1 MKINNDYV
9 KYLSYDESIKCLA
22 MQVVKK
28 AIDDLQNTRYI
39 KSEKN
44 QKELEVFFCDGMCDL
59 YLSFLPVTI
68 TGEEIYKNIKN
79 GGEIKWL
86 F

>member
-22 MQVVKK
+22 LQVVKK

-44 QKELEVFFCDGMCDL
+44 QKELEKFFCDGMCDL
-59 YLSFLPVTI
+59 YLSFLPVEV
-68 TGEEIYKNIKN
+68 TGEEIYKKL
-79 GGEIKWL
+79 KRR
-86 F
+86 